1 MQLTTRKINISSSTL
16 NTLIFELKEECQNL
30 LSLINQLEIS
40 ELSDRQ
46 KGEILSELLV
56 ASIHLDT
63 HCNKD
68 FQDLISDELETLQ
81 DQL

>member
-1 MQLTTRKINISSSTL
+1 MQLTTKKININNSTL
-16 NTLIFELKEECQNL
+16 NTLIVELKEECHNV

-46 KGEILSELLV
+46 KGKILSELLV
-56 ASIHLDT
+56 SSIYLDS

-68 FQDLISDELETLQ
+68 FQDLISDELETLH
-81 DQL
+81 D